1 MKHRGGIWFVIGDL
15 EIHMGT
21 ENIQDREISR
31 RHVAFQVDNLAIL
44 RQRLTFYG
52 IEIEEAIPIPGWD
65 RCYCRDPFGNRIE
78 FIQRID

>member
-31 RHVAFQVDNLAIL
+31 RHVE